1 MTRNPADAR
10 ARQMATVFTNVEKME
25 IGDFENPAGIAGILT
40 DASR

>member
-10 ARQMATVFTNVEKME
+10 ARQMATVFTNVEKMAV
-25 IGDFENPAGIAGILT
+25 GDFEDAASIAGILT